1 MSSTVTA
8 REPSSALMGERR
20 SPVMSPRQIM
30 LVIVGLMAGMFLAS
44 LDQTIVSTA
53 IRTIGDDLH
62 GLDQQAWVTTAY
74 MITSTIMVPIYGK
87 LSDVF
92 GRRPLYLFGIAVFIV
107 GSLLSS
113 FSTSMIELA
122 AFRAFQGIGA
132 GALMSLPL
140 AIMGDILA
148 PRERA
153 KYQGFFLAVFGIS
166 SVIGPLIGGVFAGAS
181 SILGITGWRWVF
193 LINVPIG
200 LVAIAM
206 VWMFLHLPK
215 VGKDHVRPRIDWY
228 GASAVIVT
236 LVPFLLVAEQG
247 REWGWTSAGS
257 IACYVIGALG
267 LISFLI
273 IEWRMREDAIIPLKL
288 FRSGTFSMATV
299 LGFLVGFGMFG
310 AMLTIPLYLQIVV
323 GLDPT
328 ASGFA
333 MLPMIGGLM
342 VASIG
347 SGVFVSKTGKY
358 RWFPTIGIGLV
369 AIAYGLLTM
378 LRVDSSIWFLA
389 GVMVIAGFG
398 LGLIQQALTLAT
410 QGAVR
415 PKDMGV
421 ATSAATFFRQIGGTL
436 GTAVLLSVL
445 FSVMPGS
452 ISTAMADKS
461 DLTSALDAAMNPT
474 VATAPAN
481 KAVMKQI
488 WTPIVGPIEKQVG
501 TKLDAA
507 TSSVETA
514 VTKAVTAQVT
524 TGVQQAVVLGAVPA
538 DQADAVIK
546 QQVAAALPAATQKAL
561 NAAAAKAGVS
571 VIDGKLA
578 VDYSNTAQR
587 TAVVDEVVPTIA
599 RKIDGATTS
608 SSGSSMSDTSFLNGA
623 DKRLTTPFLTGFT
636 SATSVVYVT
645 GLIVML
651 VAFVLSI
658 FFKAPPLRERSALQE
673 QADDDA
679 KIDELEESLAV

>member
-1 MSSTVTA
+1 
-8 REPSSALMGERR
+8 
-20 SPVMSPRQIM
+20 MSPRQIM